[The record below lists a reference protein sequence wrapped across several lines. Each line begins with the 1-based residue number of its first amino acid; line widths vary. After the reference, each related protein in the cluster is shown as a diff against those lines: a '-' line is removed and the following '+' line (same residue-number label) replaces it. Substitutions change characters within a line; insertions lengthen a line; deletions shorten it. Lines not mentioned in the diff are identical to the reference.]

1 MFKKLAVLMGAMT
14 LLVGCSSGGGTA
26 DSSATSQT
34 KDVLTMGTNAGFPPF
49 EYYEG
54 NNIVGFDVDLA
65 GLIAEELGMELKIE
79 DMEFNSL
86 IGAVNS
92 GMIDIAIAG
101 ISVTEDKVDQVEFTQ
116 TYFVSNQ
123 SIIVPVESDIL
134 DADDLIGKTIGVQ
147 LSTTGD
153 ILAQDIEDAKIVQFS
168 KAALAVADL
177 KNGTVDAVIIDNEP
191 AKQFV
196 SGQLDIMVLPTAF
209 VEEDYAMA
217 IKKGNIELLDAV
229 NGALDTIIET
239 GKYDELYNKYFDF
252 EE

>member
-14 LLVGCSSGGGTA
+14 LLVGCSSGGSTA
-26 DSSATSQT
+26 DVGSTSGA

-123 SIIVPVESDIL
+123 SIIVPVDSDII

-196 SGQLDIMVLPTAF
+196 TGQSDIMVLPTAF

-217 IKKGNIELLDAV
+217 IKKGNTELLDAV